1 MQPVR
6 ISTQC
11 VSVHVPHSGV
21 CDERE
26 TQLCHQVAAIDE
38 KFYSMLVRGGIQLRQ
53 LLTAVDV
60 VRATFTEPRIL
71 EELAREL
78 KISGQE
84 VQNALSH
91 LAADRADKLSRGGN
105 APLPVVSVRC
115 SSLGLYA
122 LW

>member
-1 MQPVR
+1 MIGRLNCALLLHDR
-6 ISTQC
+6 IEAVTKC
-11 VSVHVPHSGV
+11 
-21 CDERE
+21 
-26 TQLCHQVAAIDE
+26 AIDE
-38 KFYSMLVRGGIQLRQ
+38 KFYSMLVRGIIQLRQ

-60 VRATFTEPRIL
+60 VRASFSEPRNL

-84 VQNALSH
+84 VQKALSH

-105 APLPVVSVRC
+105 APLPVVSVSC